1 MMTLR
6 SFAATLVVA
15 LLALQAGPGTA
26 QHVYA
31 PQTPVPP
38 EVAIVSPADS
48 EVVHNN
54 LGAVVVSLAARE
66 LEPDEELV
74 LLLDDEEVARDHA
87 LPEFVVLSDLER
99 GPHRLQVLIVDADGD
114 VVAESPVSSFHMW
127 KASRLMRRG
136 NGV

>member
-1 MMTLR
+1 MSLRTLAGTVV
-6 SFAATLVVA
+6 AALLVV
-15 LLALQAGPGTA
+15 LAGPGAA
-26 QHVYA
+26 QHIHT
-31 PQTPVPP
+31 PQTPVAP
-38 EVAIVSPADS
+38 EVVIVAPADS

-66 LEPDEELV
+66 LEPGEEIV

-87 LPEFVVLSDLER
+87 LPEFIVLNNLDR

-114 VVAESPVSSFHMW
+114 VVAESPVSSFHIW

-136 NGV
+136 DAV